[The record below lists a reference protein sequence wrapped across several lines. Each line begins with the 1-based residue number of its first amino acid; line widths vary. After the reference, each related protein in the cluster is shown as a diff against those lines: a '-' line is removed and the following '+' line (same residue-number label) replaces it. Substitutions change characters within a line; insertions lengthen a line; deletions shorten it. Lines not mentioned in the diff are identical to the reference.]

1 VIDPRPAVTPL
12 AELLADRIAR
22 EGPIPFREFMEA
34 ALYHP
39 AYGYYCRPRDPFGKS
54 GDFYTAEQL
63 QPVFGI
69 LIAARIREMFRE
81 LGSPPDFT
89 VVELGAGRGE
99 MAPAFA
105 EWRYLPIE
113 IGADLPQSIRG
124 VVFSNEF
131 FDALPV
137 DAATVIDGTPREL
150 RVGIEGGRFTWVAG
164 DRASPAIE
172 EYWRRYCPQ
181 AEVFEVNLAALDW
194 IDRIA
199 RSLAAG
205 FHLTIDYGYVTSEH
219 IRFRR
224 GTLMSYRRH
233 AAAGNVLADP
243 GERDITAHV
252 SFSALQERGEALG
265 LRTLR
270 CERLAQTLLHAGEPD
285 QFAAALTAATAREE
299 QARRLQL
306 KTLLFGMGETF
317 RTLMQ
322 RKESA
327 AAKWE

>member
-1 VIDPRPAVTPL
+1 
-12 AELLADRIAR
+12 
-22 EGPIPFREFMEA
+22 MEA

-39 AYGYYCRPRDPFGKS
+39 EFGYYRKPRDPFGKS

-81 LGSPPDFT
+81 MGSPADFT

-99 MAPAFA
+99 MAAA
-105 EWRYLPIE
+105 LGEWRYIPVE
-113 IGADLPQSIRG
+113 TGGDLPRAIRG

-137 DAATVIDGTPREL
+137 EAATVVDDTPRQL
-150 RVGIEGGRFTWVAG
+150 LVGVEDDRFVWVTG
-164 DRASPAIE
+164 DRVSAEIE
-172 EYWRRYCPQ
+172 EYWRKYCPR
-181 AEVFEVNLAALDW
+181 AAMFEVNLEALAW

-199 RSLAAG
+199 EALASG
-205 FHLTIDYGYVTSEH
+205 FHFAIDYGYVTAEH
-219 IRFRR
+219 IRFPQ

-233 AAAGNVLADP
+233 QASENVLDEP

-252 SFSALQERGEALG
+252 AFSALEDRGAARG
-265 LRTLR
+265 LEMVVR
-270 CERLAQTLLHAGEPD
+270 ESLAQTLLHAGEPD
-285 QFAAALTAATAREE
+285 QFAAALAGATPREE

-306 KTLLFGMGETF
+306 KSLLFGMGETF
-317 RTLMQ
+317 RTLIQ
-322 RKESA
+322 RTTK
-327 AAKWE
+327 

>member
-1 VIDPRPAVTPL
+1 VTPL
-12 AELLADRIAR
+12 ASLLRGRIAQS
-22 EGPIPFREFMEA
+22 GPIPFHEFMEA

-39 AYGYYCRPRDPFGKS
+39 ELGYYRRARDSFGDPFGKT

-69 LIAARIREMFRE
+69 LIAARIREMFRA

-99 MAPAFA
+99 MAAA
-105 EWRYLPIE
+105 LSEWRYIPVE
-113 IGADLPQSIRG
+113 IGGALPHAIRG

-137 DAATVIDGTPREL
+137 EAAIVIDGTPRW
-150 RVGIEGGRFTWVAG
+150 RNVGVEDDRFVWIAG
-164 DRASPAIE
+164 DPVSAQVE
-172 EYWRRYCPQ
+172 EYWRKFCPT
-181 AEVFEVNLAALDW
+181 ASVFEANLAALEW

-205 FHLTIDYGYVTSEH
+205 FHFTIDYGYLTREH
-219 IRFRR
+219 IRFTQ

-233 AAAGNVLADP
+233 SAAEDVLSDP

-252 SFSALQERGEALG
+252 PFTALQERGTRCG
-265 LRTLR
+265 LETVAN
-270 CERLAQTLLHAGEPD
+270 ESLAQTLLHAGEPD
-285 QFAAALTAATAREE
+285 QFATALAGATPQAQRART
-299 QARRLQL
+299 LQL
-306 KTLLFGMGETF
+306 KSLLFGMGETF
-317 RTLMQ
+317 RTLIQ
-322 RKESA
+322 RKA
-327 AAKWE
+327 TK